1 LSTYTS
7 PGFISIIVNTGARSH
22 PCPPRQVN
30 GSDILCPNTS
40 VVQKHVDHPDSP
52 CSVGAIVP
60 ASMFMYGSILIAV
73 TLRPAVLSRRP
84 VLEAIT
90 PLPIPLQ
97 QALVDRHISP
107 SSSFPFP
114 PGSHVRRKDTYEM
127 TPPATRMY
135 LTMARS
141 CDRQSAPNTQQP
153 TRDRSESHLDIRRRH
168 VCGAVKH
175 KSSASASSSGCGR
188 GLRQAR
194 AAVCQGET
202 GYGEAGY
209 ERADRRSWRSLP
221 TAGGGGAAEERGRLV
236 I

>member
-1 LSTYTS
+1 VLGRGHCSRIDVHVRVNLDSRDLETGRLEQETRARGDNALADTAAASVSRQTHLAVELFPLSTRLPCQKEGHLRDDTS
-7 PGFISIIVNTGARSH
+7 SNENVF
-22 PCPPRQVN
+22 
-30 GSDILCPNTS
+30 
-40 VVQKHVDHPDSP
+40 DH
-52 CSVGAIVP
+52 G
-60 ASMFMYGSILIAV
+60 
-73 TLRPAVLSRRP
+73 
-84 VLEAIT
+84 EE
-90 PLPIPLQ
+90 Q
-97 QALVDRHISP
+97 QS
-107 SSSFPFP
+107 
-114 PGSHVRRKDTYEM
+114 
-127 TPPATRMY
+127 
-135 LTMARS
+135 
-141 CDRQSAPNTQQP
+141 